1 MKRMFFHTLFVA
13 LLINLFL
20 VSPVLAHGQPTITV
34 EPTAASPGGQVTI
47 TGTDMEDGEIFKLT
61 LESVAGV
68 VEIGEATAKQD
79 GDEAGFTETFT
90 LPTDLTAGS
99 YLIRAAT
106 EEGETTTADL
116 TVAASSSTS
125 MGNQPMEANPESFQV
140 SRSKSSL
147 VIGSVVVLALLSAGL
162 GVGLIRG
169 REI

>member
-34 EPTAASPGGQVTI
+34 EPTVASPGGQVTV

-68 VEIGEATAKQD
+68 ADLGEATAKQD
-79 GDEAGFTETFT
+79 GDEAGFTTMFT
-90 LPTDLTAGS
+90 MPSDLSPGS

-106 EEGETTTADL
+106 DEGETTTADL
-116 TVAASSSTS
+116 TIAAASQRMSL
-125 MGNQPMEANPESFQV
+125 NQEPKEANPEPFQV
-140 SRSKSSL
+140 DRSKSPL
-147 VIGSVVVLALLSAGL
+147 IIGSVVVLALLSAGL
-162 GVGLIRG
+162 GVGLIRW
-169 REI
+169 RE

>member
-34 EPTAASPGGQVTI
+34 EPTIATPGGQVTV

-68 VEIGEATAKQD
+68 VELGEATAKQD

-90 LPTDLTAGS
+90 LPTDLTASS

-116 TVAASSSTS
+116 TVAASSTS
-125 MGNQPMEANPESFQV
+125 MGNQPMEANPEPFQV

-147 VIGSVVVLALLSAGL
+147 VVGSVVVLALLSAGL